1 MTVQRLVQPL
11 FQPLIQQ
18 LSASILACV
27 VGVAGLSG
35 CAGSRQEPAAVAEAE
50 FSTIR
55 ETVHRGGDDLLT
67 AGLGLAGLRGPAP
80 TPDGSTL
87 ADPAM
92 SEAALLRRLAIH
104 SNWKGL
110 ADLTATGGFG
120 TGAALPAVPGREFH
134 ALARLP
140 GRAQP
145 FRVLLQLPD
154 SFDPAAPCLVVAPA
168 SGSRGIYGAVPV
180 AGPWALPRGCA
191 VVYTDKGAGT
201 DLFDHASDTG
211 VTLDGTRAKRGTAE
225 LAFEPPPAEAGLV
238 SVPHAHSGDNP
249 EADWGRHALAAAR
262 FGLAMLERAFP
273 GPDRFALDR
282 VRVIGAAISN
292 GGGAVL
298 RALEADETGLF
309 DAAAV
314 GAPNVTA
321 PGARPLYDYASEAGL
336 YQPCLLA
343 DPETLATLPFGNPA
357 LLPAGRQRCQTLHA
371 AGLLAEATPAAA
383 RAVLRAGGF
392 EPAALE
398 QAAVNSALDLWR
410 AVAALYASAYLE
422 TPVDAMPCGFGA
434 AVLDDGRPVAAGP
447 QQRSLW
453 WASSS
458 GVVPGAG
465 PGWIDALAADQ
476 PADPAFPGLRC
487 LRALWTG
494 QGERSAKLRTAVES
508 TRATARL
515 PDVPV
520 VVVHGRQDGLIP
532 PAFSS
537 RPYVEAARAN
547 GAGQVAWWE
556 IDGAQHF
563 DVLVPYPGLSNRY
576 RPLLP
581 YLWQA
586 LDHVEKALETDTAPG
601 PDRVIPAV
609 ER

>member
-1 MTVQRLVQPL
+1 MTIHRTFAIL
-11 FQPLIQQ
+11 
-18 LSASILACV
+18 ASIAALN
-27 VGVAGLSG
+27 G
-35 CAGSRQEPAAVAEAE
+35 CAGNGPMPTPAPEAE

-67 AGLGLAGLRGPAP
+67 AGLGLAGLRGPSPAP
-80 TPDGSTL
+80 VDSSL
-87 ADPAM
+87 VDPAM

-110 ADLTATGGFG
+110 ADLTATGGLDAG
-120 TGAALPAVPGREFH
+120 ESLPAVPGREFH

-211 VTLDGTRAKRGTAE
+211 VTLAGTRAKRGTAE
-225 LAFEPPPAEAGLV
+225 LAFEPPPAEAPLV

-262 FGLAMLERAFP
+262 FGLEMLERAFP
-273 GPDRFALDR
+273 DATRFGPDR
-282 VRVIGAAISN
+282 VRVIGTAISN

-309 DAAAV
+309 DAVVV

-321 PGARPLYDYASEAGL
+321 PGARPLYDYATEAAL

-343 DPETLATLPFGNPA
+343 DPETLVTLPFGNPA
-357 LLPAGRQRCQTLHA
+357 LLPAGRQRCETLHA
-371 AGLLAEATPAAA
+371 AGLLDEASPDGA

-392 EPAALE
+392 EPEALE
-398 QAAVNSALDLWR
+398 QAAINGALDLWR

-422 TPVDAMPCGFGA
+422 TPVDAMPCRFGVA
-434 AVLDDGRPVAAGP
+434 NLEDGRPVAAGP
-447 QQRSLW
+447 EQRAMW
-453 WASSS
+453 WANSS

-465 PGWIDALAADQ
+465 LGWIDALAAEQ

-494 QGERSAKLRTAVES
+494 QGEHSAKLRSAVES

-520 VVVHGRQDGLIP
+520 LVVHGRQDGLIP

-563 DVLVPYPGLSNRY
+563 DVLVPYPGLSGRY

-586 LDHVEKALETDTAPG
+586 LDHVEKALDAGTTPG
-601 PDRVIPAV
+601 PDRVIRAV